1 MDTSRIPLPGA
12 ELISVRIGDQ
22 AYAIDIMAVRE
33 IRGWTAATPLPHA
46 PAHVL
51 GMMNLRGAI
60 LPVIDLGARLGLGP
74 ASPNASS
81 VVVVAQIGD
90 VQMGLVVDA
99 VSDILTVTEGLIQPA
114 PNVGSDESAAFV
126 AGVMTTDTGI
136 VSLLS
141 LDHVQ
146 PPDTSAAM
154 AAAAPDAV
162 AA

>member
-1 MDTSRIPLPGA
+1 MDTSRIPAPGA

-46 PAHVL
+46 PPHVL

-74 ASPNASS
+74 AEPNSSS
-81 VVVVAQIGD
+81 VVVVAQIGE

-114 PNVGSDESAAFV
+114 PDVGSGESAAFV
-126 AGVMTTDTGI
+126 AGVMTTETGI

-141 LDHVQ
+141 LDQVQ
-146 PPDTSAAM
+146 PADTAIAA
-154 AAAAPDAV
+154 
-162 AA
+162 

>member
-1 MDTSRIPLPGA
+1 MEPAALRVPAPGA

-46 PAHVL
+46 PPHVL

-60 LPVIDLGARLGLGP
+60 LPVIDLGARLGLG
-74 ASPNASS
+74 AAEPNASS

-90 VQMGLVVDA
+90 AQMGLVVDA

-114 PNVGSDESAAFV
+114 PDVGSAQAAACV
-126 AGVMTTDTGI
+126 AGVMTTETGI
-136 VSLLS
+136 VSLLA
-141 LDHVQ
+141 LDHIV
-146 PPDTSAAM
+146 PSDIP
-154 AAAAPDAV
+154 AAAAA
-162 AA
+162 